1 MINSNYY
8 GVVSIYFTTQTDTSF
23 FVCTFDT
30 CGHPLITHNIEYT
43 DY

>member
-30 CGHPLITHNIEYT
+30 SHVDKVVIL
-43 DY
+43 